1 MTFTV
6 NNTEYRIEFRHI
18 NKASKFGARKLRYI
32 HGFKGMTTC
41 VVVLRDPQYRNPM
54 DIVIAVET
62 VFCSEDD
69 AFTKEQGRFEALTR
83 TLRNCRKVP
92 RADIG
97 PLLAAYENRKPKG
110 ETTNVQ
116 ATQSVQ
122 LAG

>member
-41 VVVLRDPQYRNPM
+41 VVAFRDPVLTTLPTVVA
-54 DIVIAVET
+54 IET

-69 AFTKEQGRFEALTR
+69 PFTKEQGRFEALTR
-83 TLRNCRKVP
+83 TLRNCKRVP

-97 PLLAAYENRKPKG
+97 PLLAAYENRGKG

-122 LAG
+122 FAG